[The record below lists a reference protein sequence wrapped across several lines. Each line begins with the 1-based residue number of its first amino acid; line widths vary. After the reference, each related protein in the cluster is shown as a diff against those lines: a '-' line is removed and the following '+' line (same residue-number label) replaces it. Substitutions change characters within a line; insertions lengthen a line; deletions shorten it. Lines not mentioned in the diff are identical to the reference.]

1 MRITDLA
8 VICQIFPPAFT
19 KETDLGQGKGPERM
33 ELVIAEIRALPFI
46 IEGSSKGEVG
56 TPAEKGNLLDKIQ
69 IIHRS
74 FDQGQKRSPLT
85 LF

>member
-1 MRITDLA
+1 
-8 VICQIFPPAFT
+8 
-19 KETDLGQGKGPERM
+19 M

-46 IEGSSKGEVG
+46 IEGSSKGEVE
-56 TPAEKGNLLDKIQ
+56 TPAEKDNLLDKIQ
-69 IIHRS
+69 IIRGS

>member
-1 MRITDLA
+1 
-8 VICQIFPPAFT
+8 
-19 KETDLGQGKGPERM
+19 M
-33 ELVIAEIRALPFI
+33 ELVIAEIRAVPFI

-56 TPAEKGNLLDKIQ
+56 TPAEKGNLLDKIR
-69 IIHRS
+69 IIRRS